1 MSLELLVIGWF
12 ITMIFSASIGVFTG
26 IYAVYKAGIKST
38 IPSKLRTPCRNS
50 ELYIIIPFINIFY
63 SIVFL
68 VKTIR
73 YYRKN

>member
-1 MSLELLVIGWF
+1 MSLELVVISWF
-12 ITMIFSASIGVFTG
+12 ITIMLSASIEAFTG
-26 IYAVYKAGIKST
+26 IYAMYKAGIKST

-50 ELYIIIPFINIFY
+50 ELYIIVPLVNIYY

-73 YYRKN
+73 YYHKN

>member
-12 ITMIFSASIGVFTG
+12 ITMILSASIGVFTG
-26 IYAVYKAGIKST
+26 IYAIYKARIKST
-38 IPSKLRTPCRNS
+38 IPSKLCTPCRNS